1 MRVLISRD
9 EIDMPQIKAAYQKL
23 YGKDMVKDI
32 KSDIGGDYQKL
43 MVELCD
49 H

>member
-1 MRVLISRD
+1 
-9 EIDMPQIKAAYQKL
+9 L
-23 YGKDMVKDI
+23 YGKDMVSDI

-43 MVELCD
+43 MVELWS